1 MVEEENMNKIE
12 VRSPPSFFTDIAE
25 EANADQ

>member
-12 VRSPPSFFTDIAE
+12 VRNPPSFFTDITE
-25 EANADQ
+25 EANAD